1 MNDCTLLGFAV
12 GMVAGA
18 LIVANSK
25 KAQEVVEKGKKA
37 VKQQV
42 EKLR

>member
-18 LIVANSK
+18 LIVANSS
-25 KAQEVVEKGKKA
+25 KAQEMVEKGTKA

-42 EKLR
+42 EKLK

>member
-42 EKLR
+42 EKLK

>member
-1 MNDCTLLGFAV
+1 MSDCTLLGFAV

-18 LIVANSK
+18 LIVANSA
-25 KAQEVVEKGKKA
+25 KAQELVEKGTKA

-42 EKLR
+42 EKIK

>member
-25 KAQEVVEKGKKA
+25 KAQDLVEKGKKA

-42 EKLR
+42 EKMK

>member
-1 MNDCTLLGFAV
+1 MSDCTLLGFAV

-25 KAQEVVEKGKKA
+25 KAQDVIEKGKKA
-37 VKQQV
+37 VKQQI
-42 EKLR
+42 EKIK

>member
-18 LIVANSK
+18 LIVANSN
-25 KAQEVVEKGKKA
+25 KAQEIVEKGTKA

-42 EKLR
+42 EKLK

>member
-18 LIVANSK
+18 LIVANSS
-25 KAQEVVEKGKKA
+25 KAQEIVEKGTKA

-42 EKLR
+42 EKIK